1 MIKTKWEGKK
11 LVTFKNKKPDQH
23 ILEDFKID
31 SKRKVTFTVLETS
44 KLLRVSR
51 SVIDQAIRLNEMPH
65 LHLRNRILIK
75 LPLLKMFIE
84 GKYKKET
91 SCDVCDAKTLRMG
104 MHSDF
109 KRSSQ
114 QNKELAKVY

>member
-65 LHLRNRILIK
+65 LHLRNRILIT
-75 LPLLKMFIE
+75 LPLASFVPI
-84 GKYKKET
+84 
-91 SCDVCDAKTLRMG
+91 SCSADQAPISFHCASNGTTTTLSLFSM
-104 MHSDF
+104 S
-109 KRSSQ
+109 
-114 QNKELAKVY
+114 A